1 VRDELLRRW
10 TEDGLESEERAISRA
25 RWSQLE
31 KALAKA
37 RKEKKVR
44 AWHKISCPVLFTKKS
59 LILTHDK

>member
-37 RKEKKVR
+37 RKEKKVINATSYPLR
-44 AWHKISCPVLFTKKS
+44 KGF
-59 LILTHDK
+59 ILTHDKS